1 MNSPTVPACF
11 PSRAADGPRDGD
23 DWALTSRP
31 SVAPISGSRT
41 RVVEAVK
48 QDGSKFVV
56 YAALAGNLAIAATKL
71 AAAIFTGSSAMFTE
85 AIHSFVDTGNQ
96 GLILYGMRR
105 AARPADEIHPFGHG
119 LELYFWSFVVA
130 LLIFALGGAFAI
142 YEGIEK
148 IRHPEMIESAWV
160 NFAVIGVSMVFE
172 GLSFRVAWREMRAR
186 FADVPIWTAM
196 RRSKDPSTFAVLLE
210 DGAALLGLVI
220 ALLGVGASVYLD
232 EPRADGIAS
241 VAIGALL
248 INTAFVL
255 ARETQ
260 SLLTGERAS
269 ATILTRAR
277 EIIEADSR
285 VARIEG
291 LRSLQLGPASVL
303 LAGSLDIRPDLSA
316 TEQRRAFTD
325 LRKTVQAD
333 LPGITYLYLGLS
345 EEQAERPLAAAEAGS
360 RPCSIPSQVEHGQ
373 HEAVP
378 RAWRRVGRPRRL

>member
-1 MNSPTVPACF
+1 
-11 PSRAADGPRDGD
+11 
-23 DWALTSRP
+23 
-31 SVAPISGSRT
+31 
-41 RVVEAVK
+41 
-48 QDGSKFVV
+48 
-56 YAALAGNLAIAATKL
+56 
-71 AAAIFTGSSAMFTE
+71 
-85 AIHSFVDTGNQ
+85 
-96 GLILYGMRR
+96 
-105 AARPADEIHPFGHG
+105 
-119 LELYFWSFVVA
+119 
-130 LLIFALGGAFAI
+130 
-142 YEGIEK
+142 
-148 IRHPEMIESAWV
+148 MIKSAWV
-160 NFAVIGVSMVFE
+160 NFAVIGVSRVFE

-210 DGAALLGLVI
+210 DGAALLGLAI

-285 VARIEG
+285 VARIEE

-303 LAGSLDIRPDLSA
+303 LAGTLDIRPDLPA

-325 LRKTVQAD
+325 LHKAVQAG

-345 EEQAERPLAAAEAGS
+345 EEQPERSLAAAEAGWRAYS
-360 RPCSIPSQVEHGQ
+360 SPSQVGQAQ